1 MFDFATTTMSY
12 AMPYVLP
19 MMFALQPGASTASML
34 REFSEQPQLDRRAVP
49 LFEPTESSSQTFQ
62 AGIHKLN
69 TISQSSAWVEVALE
83 KLDSYAGLNDG
94 WRGEGSRAP
103 TDQTLKEAAKLL
115 LQISS
120 EMPDLFRPLISIDE
134 DGYACLHWNG
144 AYLLATISVYGD
156 GTCSFFSEGY
166 GITASSDSH
175 DVGGILPSDLIEAMT
190 GRVRFESP
198 IAA

>member
-1 MFDFATTTMSY
+1 MFDFATTSMSS

-19 MMFALQPGASTASML
+19 FMFTLQPGASTASML

-49 LFEPTESSSQTFQ
+49 LFEPTESTSQTFQ
-62 AGIHKLN
+62 TGNQKLRP
-69 TISQSSAWVEVALE
+69 ISQSSAWIEGALE
-83 KLDSYAGLNDG
+83 KLGSYARMQDG
-94 WRGEGSRAP
+94 WHGEGSREP
-103 TDQTLKEAAKLL
+103 TDQTLKEAAELL

-144 AYLLATISVYGD
+144 PDLLATFSVYGD
-156 GTCSFFSEGY
+156 RTYSFFSEGY
-166 GITASSDSH
+166 GIIASSDSH
-175 DVGGILPSDLIEAMT
+175 DVGTILPSDLIEAMT
-190 GRVRFESP
+190 GQMQFESP